1 MDEEL
6 KDKLDQLNEE
16 FQNEKE
22 IFEGNRPVENGD
34 SVIFTTDLRNEVLLG
49 KYAADFDCVIAQDGI
64 PYKLSHVTN
73 WFVIPFN
80 YIQEKLDT
88 EALNGR
94 YEELCSINSVEYK
107 KIQIEDYIEENVDS
121 VIDSL
126 DEDTKFLVNLFT
138 RNVRNETETFCMKYP
153 EGQLSST
160 FKKGCDISEYING
173 DVELEYVMLDESKA
187 FVIYKKDNQDYQLV
201 YDIKGFV
208 KDELIP

>member
-138 RNVRNETETFCMKYP
+138 RNVRNEKIDFENYRFMIDVLLNRDYIECNENIDLRNLKTICYNMYSIMNKISKETYDKIY
-153 EGQLSST
+153 
-160 FKKGCDISEYING
+160 D
-173 DVELEYVMLDESKA
+173 MLASCASGTGEA
-187 FVIYKKDNQDYQLV
+187 I
-201 YDIKGFV
+201 
-208 KDELIP
+208 